1 MRIVEVKQLKN
12 LKSLK
17 STPRVKKTA
26 SRSKTIN
33 RIEIKYKR
41 ILKTFL
47 ASS

>member
-1 MRIVEVKQLKN
+1 MGIIEVKQLKN
-12 LKSLK
+12 LKN
-17 STPRVKKTA
+17 TPKGGGQETD